1 MRQEKKVGGTKR
13 ALLTSVLALVLSLA
27 MLAGSTFAWFTDTAS
42 TGVNRIVSGN
52 LDVGLQYWGVGE
64 DGQKTWLTAESSEE
78 LFDENALWEPGYTQ
92 IVYLKVKNN
101 GNLALTYAMQI
112 TPVRETVGINV
123 DGEQFKLSDYIK
135 FAWTTFTADGDGAP
149 VALDREGAQA
159 GVGEGAQLGTTL
171 HRQAAEPM
179 EAGAEELVALVAW
192 MPENVGNEANYS
204 TVQPTIEL
212 SLKVLATQAA
222 VESDSFDTTY
232 DEDAAAA
239 EDLNNKPE
247 YDYESLYDY
256 DNLKG
261 YGVTVERNEAGKVV
275 KATVSGVNGKVVD
288 GFFYNNKPGTE
299 ATPIDRWRDLKEV
312 VIEEGVTEIGVDAF
326 SVCTSLE
333 TVTLPQSLQKIGEKA
348 FSYCTSLKT
357 INIPDSV
364 NVIGPKA
371 FYFCKSLTSIGIPEG
386 ITEIGYATF
395 GYAENL
401 TTVNIPASVTRIG
414 DFAFQ
419 NCGFTSMDVPATVK
433 ELGEGAFS
441 TCRSLENVTVP
452 AETVSKKAF
461 YFCDALKSVT
471 LTDDVKTIGEEAFRQ
486 CTSLESIEIPS
497 SVTELGTCAF
507 KNCFALK
514 TAVIKGG
521 TVKGSLVTEATFY
534 NCNALETLVISDNA
548 TLDASF
554 KAAYSKSTLKTVK
567 IGKGEIGNS
576 AFSNCTNLTTVELG
590 DGVTSIGTS
599 AFLKCKQLSSIAIG
613 SGVISIGTSAF
624 NGCTALTN
632 ANIGSGAIGESAF
645 NGCTSLAN
653 VTLGNGVTSIG
664 KNAFLRCT
672 ALTSISIG
680 SGVTSI
686 GSGAFNGCT
695 ELRNANIG
703 SGAIGANAFQDCS
716 RLASVTLGDGVT
728 SIGTNAF
735 LKCTALTSMYIG
747 SSVKTIESYAFSTCS
762 SLSEVTI
769 SAAQIGNQAFRS
781 ANALKKVTLGD
792 GVETIPAGAFSNCG
806 MGNKNNSPEL
816 YLKAG
821 TWTSNGQETTVAEGA
836 SITTGNRVFNQIKS
850 GKPATWSAPV
860 NP

>member
-1 MRQEKKVGGTKR
+1 MSQKDSMDNAVEAGVKRNKTQKERSNDMRQEKKVGGTKR

-27 MLAGSTFAWFTDTAS
+27 MLAGTTFAWFTDTAS

-52 LDVGLQYWGVGE
+52 LDVGLQYWGVDE
-64 DGQKTWLTAESSEE
+64 NGQKTWLTAENSED

-92 IVYLKVKNN
+92 IIYLRVANN

-112 TPVRETVGINV
+112 TPVRETVGVNV

-159 GVGEGAQLGTTL
+159 GVGEGAKLGTTL
-171 HRQAAEPM
+171 HRQAEQPL

-222 VESDSFDTTY
+222 VESDSFDKTY
-232 DEDAAAA
+232 DEDAATD
-239 EDLNNKPE
+239 EDLDNKPE

-256 DNLKG
+256 NNPEG
-261 YGVTVERNEAGKVV
+261 YGVTLERNEAGKVV

-288 GFFYNNKPGTE
+288 GFFYNNTPGTE
-299 ATPIDRWRDLKEV
+299 ATPTDRWRELKEV

-371 FYFCKSLTSIGIPEG
+371 FYFCKSLTSIDIPEG

-401 TTVNIPASVTRIG
+401 ATVNIPASVTRIG

-441 TCRSLENVTVP
+441 TCRSLKNVTVP

-471 LTDDVKTIGEEAFRQ
+471 LTNDVKTIGEEAFRE
-486 CTSLESIEIPS
+486 CRSLESIEIPS

-554 KAAYSKSTLKTVK
+554 KAAYSKSTLKTVE
-567 IGKGEIGNS
+567 IGKGEIGDS
-576 AFSNCTNLTTVELG
+576 AFNGCTSLTNVTLG
-590 DGVTSIGTS
+590 DGVTKIGTNAFIRCTQISSITIGSRVSSIG
-599 AFLKCKQLSSIAIG
+599 KN
-613 SGVISIGTSAF
+613 AF
-624 NGCTALTN
+624 NGCTALT
-632 ANIGSGAIGESAF
+632 
-645 NGCTSLAN
+645 
-653 VTLGNGVTSIG
+653 
-664 KNAFLRCT
+664 
-672 ALTSISIG
+672 
-680 SGVTSI
+680 
-686 GSGAFNGCT
+686 
-695 ELRNANIG
+695 NANIG

-716 RLASVTLGDGVT
+716 RLANVTLGDGVT
-728 SIGTNAF
+728 SIGANAF
-735 LKCTALTSMYIG
+735 LRCEALTSMNIG
-747 SSVKTIESYAFSTCS
+747 SSVKTIESYAFSGCS
-762 SLSEVTI
+762 ALEEVTI

-792 GVETIPAGAFSNCG
+792 GVENIPAGAFSSCG
-806 MGNKNNSPEL
+806 MGDRNNPGQL
-816 YLKAG
+816 FLKAG
-821 TWTSNGQETTVAEGA
+821 DWTCGDKTTTVAKDEP
-836 SITTGNRVFNQIKS
+836 ITRGNPVFNGIVSNKND
-850 GKPATWSAPV
+850 ATWSAPA

>member
-27 MLAGSTFAWFTDTAS
+27 MLAGTTFAWFTDTAS

-64 DGQKTWLTAESSEE
+64 DGRKTWLTAENSKE

-92 IVYLKVKNN
+92 IVYLKVENN

-112 TPVRETVGINV
+112 TPVHETVGVNV

-135 FAWTTFTADGDGAP
+135 FGWTTFTADENGAP
-149 VALDREGAQA
+149 VALDREAAQT
-159 GVGEGAQLGTTL
+159 GVGDGAQLGKTL
-171 HRQAAEPM
+171 HRQAADPM
-179 EAGAEELVALVAW
+179 KANAEELVALVAW

-212 SLKVLATQAA
+212 SLKVLATQAT
-222 VESDSFDTTY
+222 VESDSFNNTY
-232 DEDAAAA
+232 DGDAATD
-239 EDLNNKPE
+239 EDLDNKPE
-247 YDYESLYDY
+247 YDYSYTEEE
-256 DNLKG
+256 
-261 YGVTVERNEAGKVV
+261 GVTLITDENGKVV
-275 KATVSGVNGKVVD
+275 KAIVSGVNGKVQTGLFSNLKQSVD
-288 GFFYNNKPGTE
+288 EEGNPLFDRNGS
-299 ATPIDRWRDLKEV
+299 PIMEPDEKWAALTEV
-312 VIEEGVTEIGVDAF
+312 VIKDGVTEIGNQTF
-326 SVCTSLE
+326 QGCTGL
-333 TVTLPQSLQKIGEKA
+333 TNVT
-348 FSYCTSLKT
+348 
-357 INIPDSV
+357 IPDSV
-364 NVIGPKA
+364 QKIGAWA
-371 FYFCKSLTSIGIPEG
+371 FYLCGGLKNVDIPANV
-386 ITEIGYATF
+386 EIGNSSF
-395 GYAENL
+395 RQSG
-401 TTVNIPASVTRIG
+401 
-414 DFAFQ
+414 
-419 NCGFTSMDVPATVK
+419 
-433 ELGEGAFS
+433 
-441 TCRSLENVTVP
+441 LEQVTVSGGSVGQY
-452 AETVSKKAF
+452 AFHRNVSLKKIDIN
-461 YFCDALKSVT
+461 CE
-471 LTDDVKTIGEEAFRQ
+471 TIGEEAFSG
-486 CTSLESIEIPS
+486 CDYLTDITLGENVKTLGDKAFYTCDALERVEIPS
-497 SVTELGTCAF
+497 TVTDIGEKTFYSCP
-507 KNCFALK
+507 ALK
-514 TAVIKGG
+514 EAIIRAG
-521 TVKGSLVTEATFY
+521 TVKAGTFY
-534 NCNALETLVISDNA
+534 NCRALTTLIISDNA
-548 TLDASF
+548 TLDGSF
-554 KAAYSKSTLKTVK
+554 TARNAYAQGTLETVK
-567 IGKGEIGNS
+567 IGKGEIGIS
-576 AFSNCTNLTTVELG
+576 AFNSCPNLTTVELG
-590 DGVTSIGTS
+590 NGVTSVGDNAFSKCTALKSINIGDGVTSIG
-599 AFLKCKQLSSIAIG
+599 KN
-613 SGVISIGTSAF
+613 AF

-695 ELRNANIG
+695 ALRNANIG

-792 GVETIPAGAFSNCG
+792 GVENIPAGAFSNCG
-806 MGNKNNSPEL
+806 MGYKNNSPEL

-821 TWTSNGQETTVAEGA
+821 TWTSNGQATIVAEGA
-836 SITTGNRVFNQIKS
+836 SITTDNPVFNQIKS
-850 GKPATWSAPV
+850 GKPATWSAPA

>member
-27 MLAGSTFAWFTDTAS
+27 MLAGTTFAWFTDTAS

-64 DGQKTWLTAESSEE
+64 DGQKTWLTAENSEE

-112 TPVRETVGINV
+112 TPVHETVGVNV

-135 FAWTTFTADGDGAP
+135 FGWTTFTVDGAGAP
-149 VALDREGAQA
+149 VALDREAAQA
-159 GVGEGAQLGTTL
+159 GVGDGAQLGKTL

-222 VESDSFDTTY
+222 VESDSFDNSY
-232 DEDAAAA
+232 DEGAATN
-239 EDLNNKPE
+239 EDLDNKPE

-256 DNLKG
+256 NNPEG
-261 YGVTVERNEAGKVV
+261 YGVTLERNEAGKVV

-288 GFFYNNKPGTE
+288 GFFYNNTPGTE
-299 ATPIDRWRDLKEV
+299 ATPTDRWRELKEV

-333 TVTLPQSLQKIGEKA
+333 TVTLPESLQKIGEKA

-357 INIPDSV
+357 IKIPDSV

-371 FYFCKSLTSIGIPEG
+371 FFFCKSLTSIDIPEG

-401 TTVNIPASVTRIG
+401 ATVNIPTSVTRIG

-419 NCGFTSMDVPATVK
+419 NCGFTSMNVPATVK
-433 ELGEGAFS
+433 ELGESAFS

-471 LTDDVKTIGEEAFRQ
+471 LTDDVKTIGEEAFRE
-486 CTSLESIEIPS
+486 CRSLESIEIPS

-554 KAAYSKSTLKTVK
+554 KAAYSKSTLKTVE
-567 IGKGEIGNS
+567 IGKGEIGDS
-576 AFSNCTNLTTVELG
+576 AFNGCTSLTNVTLG
-590 DGVTSIGTS
+590 DGVTKIGTNAFIRCTQISSITIGSRVSSIG
-599 AFLKCKQLSSIAIG
+599 KN
-613 SGVISIGTSAF
+613 AF
-624 NGCTALTN
+624 NGCTALT
-632 ANIGSGAIGESAF
+632 
-645 NGCTSLAN
+645 
-653 VTLGNGVTSIG
+653 
-664 KNAFLRCT
+664 
-672 ALTSISIG
+672 
-680 SGVTSI
+680 
-686 GSGAFNGCT
+686 
-695 ELRNANIG
+695 NANIG

-716 RLASVTLGDGVT
+716 RLANVTLGDGVT
-728 SIGTNAF
+728 SIGANAF
-735 LKCTALTSMYIG
+735 LRCEALTSMNIG
-747 SSVKTIESYAFSTCS
+747 SSVKTIESYAFSGCS
-762 SLSEVTI
+762 ALEEVTI

-792 GVETIPAGAFSNCG
+792 GVENIPAGAFSSCG
-806 MGNKNNSPEL
+806 MGDRNNPGQL
-816 YLKAG
+816 FLKAG
-821 TWTSNGQETTVAEGA
+821 DWTCGDKTTTVAKDEP
-836 SITTGNRVFNQIKS
+836 ITRGNLVFNGIVSNKND
-850 GKPATWSAPV
+850 ATWSAPA

>member
-1 MRQEKKVGGTKR
+1 MSQKNSMDNAVEAGVKRNKTQKERSNDMRQEKKVGGTKR

-27 MLAGSTFAWFTDTAS
+27 MLAGTTFAWFTDTAS

-64 DGQKTWLTAESSEE
+64 DGRKTWLTAENSKE

-92 IVYLKVKNN
+92 IVYLKVENN

-112 TPVRETVGINV
+112 TPVHETVGVNV

-135 FAWTTFTADGDGAP
+135 FGWTTFTADENGAP
-149 VALDREGAQA
+149 VALDREAAQT
-159 GVGEGAQLGTTL
+159 GVGDGAQLGKTL
-171 HRQAAEPM
+171 HRQAADPM
-179 EAGAEELVALVAW
+179 KANAEELVALVAW

-212 SLKVLATQAA
+212 SLKVLATQAT
-222 VESDSFDTTY
+222 VESDSFNNTY
-232 DEDAAAA
+232 DGDAATD
-239 EDLNNKPE
+239 EDLDNKPE
-247 YDYESLYDY
+247 YDYSYTEEE
-256 DNLKG
+256 
-261 YGVTVERNEAGKVV
+261 GVTLITDENGKVV
-275 KATVSGVNGKVVD
+275 KAIVSGVNGKVQTGLFSNLKQSVD
-288 GFFYNNKPGTE
+288 EEGNPLFDRNGS
-299 ATPIDRWRDLKEV
+299 PIMEPDEKWAALTEV
-312 VIEEGVTEIGVDAF
+312 VIKDGVTEIGNQTF
-326 SVCTSLE
+326 QGCTGL
-333 TVTLPQSLQKIGEKA
+333 TNVT
-348 FSYCTSLKT
+348 
-357 INIPDSV
+357 IPDSV
-364 NVIGPKA
+364 QKIGAWA
-371 FYFCKSLTSIGIPEG
+371 FYLCGGLKNVDIPANV
-386 ITEIGYATF
+386 EIGNSSF
-395 GYAENL
+395 RQSG
-401 TTVNIPASVTRIG
+401 
-414 DFAFQ
+414 
-419 NCGFTSMDVPATVK
+419 
-433 ELGEGAFS
+433 
-441 TCRSLENVTVP
+441 LEQVTVSGGSVGQY
-452 AETVSKKAF
+452 AFHRNVSLKKIDIN
-461 YFCDALKSVT
+461 CE
-471 LTDDVKTIGEEAFRQ
+471 TIGEEAFSG
-486 CTSLESIEIPS
+486 CDYLTDITLGENVKTLGDKAFYTCDALERVEIPS
-497 SVTELGTCAF
+497 TVTDIGEKTFYSCP
-507 KNCFALK
+507 ALK
-514 TAVIKGG
+514 EAIIRAG
-521 TVKGSLVTEATFY
+521 TVKAGTFY
-534 NCNALETLVISDNA
+534 NCRALTTLIISDNA
-548 TLDASF
+548 TLDGSF
-554 KAAYSKSTLKTVK
+554 TARNAYAQGTLETVK
-567 IGKGEIGNS
+567 IGKGEIGIS
-576 AFSNCTNLTTVELG
+576 AFNSCPNLTTVELG
-590 DGVTSIGTS
+590 NGVTSVGDNAFSKCTALKSINIGDGVTSIG
-599 AFLKCKQLSSIAIG
+599 KN
-613 SGVISIGTSAF
+613 AF

-695 ELRNANIG
+695 ALRNANIG

-792 GVETIPAGAFSNCG
+792 GVETIPAGAFSSCG
-806 MGNKNNSPEL
+806 MGYKNNSPEL

-850 GKPATWSAPV
+850 GKPANWSAPA